1 MSKGK
6 TNQLS
11 DLSLSELQS
20 LLKAAKKQEDK
31 IKGYERKKKALQKR
45 IEKLDEKIA
54 KASQSKKN

>member
-45 IEKLDEKIA
+45 IEKLDEKIV